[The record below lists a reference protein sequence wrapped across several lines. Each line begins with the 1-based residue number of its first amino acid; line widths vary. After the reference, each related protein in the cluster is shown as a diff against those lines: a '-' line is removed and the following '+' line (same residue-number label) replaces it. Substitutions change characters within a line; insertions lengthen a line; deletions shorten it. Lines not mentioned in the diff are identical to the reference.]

1 MITPHSIDTL
11 SPVLTNVRISDT
23 LVYVETIAA
32 VTRVYFKVFHTLA
45 DALLV
50 VLEDSS
56 KYQLLTFGHSHGD
69 HDGISRI
76 KEKD

>member
-11 SPVLTNVRISDT
+11 SPVLTNVRMSDT

-56 KYQLLTFGHSHGD
+56 KYQLLTYGDSHVD